1 MACSTRSIGTSGNKI
16 EQVALIQRVASVAAA
31 FLLAALAPALVMAAL
46 WHAAKIASA
55 VFAFTFAIAL
65 YHAFFFGLPLFLVFR
80 SKGWINVMSCVVS
93 GFAVGA
99 LPAGV
104 LTWPMQHPIV
114 NGVVTAA
121 GWVNYVKPLI
131 YFGSFGALGGFVF
144 WVALISAGTV
154 RKVAAVHR
162 WADHDLLGERGRE
175 SQLQFSPK
183 SRRSNQE
190 TGHGAYPKRG
200 AADAPQS
207 RHMGDDRAFLEKRG
221 PKITPLS
228 GRVA

>member
-1 MACSTRSIGTSGNKI
+1 MTPERKVVVITEASRGIGLLHRRALSGRGATFSGAFAAGGDCHAVPYNGGLCPEAGSVESACPRADQPRPATQRTID
-16 EQVALIQRVASVAAA
+16 EFRIQRVASVAAA

-46 WHAAKIASA
+46 WHAAMIVSA

-144 WVALISAGTV
+144 WVALISG
-154 RKVAAVHR
+154 RHR
-162 WADHDLLGERGRE
+162 L
-175 SQLQFSPK
+175 K
-183 SRRSNQE
+183 SC
-190 TGHGAYPKRG
+190 RG
-200 AADAPQS
+200 A
-207 RHMGDDRAFLEKRG
+207 
-221 PKITPLS
+221 
-228 GRVA
+228 